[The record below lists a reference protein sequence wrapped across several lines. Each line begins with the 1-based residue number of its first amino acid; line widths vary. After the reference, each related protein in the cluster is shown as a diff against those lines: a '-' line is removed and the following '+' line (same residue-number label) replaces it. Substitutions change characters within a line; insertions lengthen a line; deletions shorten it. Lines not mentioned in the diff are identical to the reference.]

1 MITLDQPTQRV
12 FSTGVAFIVLTFVFV
27 ALRLFL
33 RARAKQLSFL
43 SDGLCLASFVLFCA
57 FVGLMLEYI
66 VNNGKS
72 DPFKPSTPT
81 DLAKFLKIL
90 YVEQV
95 LFTFDISLVKLSL
108 LALYWNVFGVHS
120 KTKIVIVTVTAGCVI
135 WCLVFTFLAAFRCRP
150 VGYAWVPVPPP
161 GTCMSRPSVYLPLEA
176 TNLFFD
182 IVVLC
187 IPVFTIGQLNL
198 SRGKKIPVIGIFVV
212 GVSVCVASIGR
223 LFGIAQGGDG
233 AQLFFWSC
241 MQLGLAIVCSC
252 LPLLGAVIP
261 RKNKASSRSTSE
273 YNSFRG
279 RGGNGS
285 VLKLTE
291 NDSRTDGPWMRSST
305 AQRPERTQRSR
316 AEEGADSDYALESL
330 PSKNREHKEVSV
342 V

>member
-1 MITLDQPTQRV
+1 MITLDQPTHRA
-12 FSTGVAFIVLTFVFV
+12 FSTAVAFVVLTFIFV
-27 ALRLFL
+27 GLRLFL

-43 SDGLCLASFVLFCA
+43 SDGLCFASLVLFCA

-66 VNNGKS
+66 LNNGKS

-108 LALYWNVFGVHS
+108 LALYWNVFGVHR
-120 KTKIVIVTVTAGCVI
+120 KTKIVIGTVTVGCVI
-135 WCLVFTFLAAFRCRP
+135 WCIAFTFLAAFRCRP
-150 VGYAWVPVPPP
+150 IGYAWVPVPPP
-161 GTCMSRPSVYLPLEA
+161 GTCMSRSDVYLPLEA

-187 IPVFTIGQLNL
+187 IPVFTIGQLKL
-198 SRGKKIPVIGIFVV
+198 SKTKKIPVIGIFVV

-223 LFGIAQGGDG
+223 LIGITRGDG
-233 AQLFFWSC
+233 AQMFFWSS

-252 LPLLGAVIP
+252 LPLLGTIIP
-261 RKNKASSRSTSE
+261 RKNKATSYSTSE

-285 VLKLTE
+285 IMKLTE
-291 NDSRTDGPWMRSST
+291 TDSRTDCPWMQSSNT
-305 AQRPERTQRSR
+305 QRPERTQRAR
-316 AEEGADSDYALESL
+316 VDEGTDSDYALESL
-330 PSKNREHKEVSV
+330 PSKNTERKEVTV

>member
-1 MITLDQPTQRV
+1 MITLDQPTLRV
-12 FSTGVAFIVLTFVFV
+12 FSAAVAFVVLTFIFV
-27 ALRLFL
+27 GLRLFL

-43 SDGLCLASFVLFCA
+43 SDGLCLASLILFYV

-66 VNNGKS
+66 LTNGKS
-72 DPFKPSTPT
+72 DAFKPSSPT
-81 DLAKFLKIL
+81 DLVKFLKIL

-95 LFTFDISLVKLSL
+95 VFTFDISLVKLSL
-108 LALYWNVFGVHS
+108 LALYWNVFGVHK
-120 KTKIVIVTVTAGCVI
+120 KTKIVIATVTAGCVI
-135 WCLVFTFLAAFRCRP
+135 WCIVFTFLAAFRCRP
-150 VGYAWVPVPPP
+150 VDNAWAPVPPP
-161 GTCMSRPSVYLPLEA
+161 GTCMSRSDVYLPLEG

-198 SRGKKIPVIGIFVV
+198 PKNKKIPVIGIFVV
-212 GVSVCVASIGR
+212 GVSVCIASIGR
-223 LFGIAQGGDG
+223 LVGISQGDG

-252 LPLLGAVIP
+252 LPLLGTIIP
-261 RKNKASSRSTSE
+261 RKNKSTSHSTSE

-285 VLKLTE
+285 VMKLTE
-291 NDSRTDGPWMRSST
+291 NDSRTDGRWVRSS
-305 AQRPERTQRSR
+305 QRPERTQRSGV
-316 AEEGADSDYALESL
+316 EEGPDSDYALESL
-330 PSKNREHKEVSV
+330 PLKNRAQKETSV